1 MKPPL
6 WVDREDC
13 LAFHEMMLAQ
23 FGGLAGVRDEGLLDS
38 ALARPQNL
46 FAYGNPSLADM
57 AASYATGIIV
67 NHPFLDGKAY
77 RGHGGDCLP
86 GIQWI

>member
-23 FGGLAGVRDEGLLDS
+23 FGGLAD
-38 ALARPQNL
+38 
-46 FAYGNPSLADM
+46 
-57 AASYATGIIV
+57 T
-67 NHPFLDGKAY
+67 
-77 RGHGGDCLP
+77 
-86 GIQWI
+86 